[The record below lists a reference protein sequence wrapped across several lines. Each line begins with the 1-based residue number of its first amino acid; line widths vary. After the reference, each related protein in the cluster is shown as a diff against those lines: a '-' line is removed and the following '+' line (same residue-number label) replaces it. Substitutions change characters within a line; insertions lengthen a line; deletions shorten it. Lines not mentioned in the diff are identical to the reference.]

1 MEVLGMV
8 PTRLTIHT
16 PASTPAIDASEV
28 TWAAD
33 EVAALLRRATP
44 DSVVGMVLTQTLRE
58 LASLK
63 QSAGEVVGPF
73 RVKAA

>member
-1 MEVLGMV
+1 
-8 PTRLTIHT
+8 
-16 PASTPAIDASEV
+16 
-28 TWAAD
+28 
-33 EVAALLRRATP
+33 
-44 DSVVGMVLTQTLRE
+44 MVLTQTLRE